1 MRLGRRYPFQPALPG
16 PVVISAMALPLEH
29 QRTVNVVRPD
39 RLRERD
45 PRATHSFLRPP
56 QPAAAPVTVDQ
67 QRLRVVLAE
76 TPPQPR
82 PLASKLSPPVEA
94 AAPPVETVIRV
105 VRAVRATFD
114 RRKAQQPVLGA
125 PVVIDEAAVAD
136 APVVTGLRSV
146 FARRVPQRELASKL
160 SPPAVVDQPPLVT
173 KLLSS
178 LAESPRFRQ
187 LGTKVRPPATLE
199 TFPPVETTI
208 RVVKAVRAT
217 FDRRKAMQPVLGAP
231 VVIDPAVE
239 ADAPVVTRLLSVFAP
254 RVPQRARDLS
264 SKLFPPATLE
274 TFPPVETTIRVVKAV
289 RARFDR
295 REAMQPVLGAP
306 VVVDPAVEATD
317 PVVTDL
323 RVVFPVRTQR
333 QRHATKYELQP
344 PAVVST
350 GSAPVVV
357 GVLTT
362 LAAIQT
368 RAQYR
373 KRPTKYELRPPTVVN
388 EGPVVTDILTTLAAL
403 QTIVQR
409 QKRDL
414 PNSLLSPPAVIG
426 PPLQPPVETV
436 LRVVFPVRLQ
446 PDRYGTKYGLL
457 PPTVIRPGPICPD
470 LVPADPASISLVGAT
485 DGTLTLSAASQGTL
499 TLAPPSDGSLTFGAA
514 DPGSLTL
521 IPAEDCH
528 DD

>member
-1 MRLGRRYPFQPALPG
+1 MRLGRRYPFQPSLPG
-16 PVVISAMALPLEH
+16 PIVISAMALPLEH
-29 QRTVNVVRPD
+29 QRTISVVRPD
-39 RLRERD
+39 RTRERD

-56 QPAAAPVTVDQ
+56 QPAAAPLTVDQ

-76 TPPQPR
+76 TPPQQR
-82 PLASKLSPPVEA
+82 PLASKLSPPIEA

-114 RRKAQQPVLGA
+114 RRKAQQPVLGS
-125 PVVIDEAAVAD
+125 PVVIDEAAAPD
-136 APVVTGLRSV
+136 PPVVTRILSF
-146 FARRVPQRELASKL
+146 FAPRVRPRELASKL
-160 SPPAVVDQPPLVT
+160 FPPAVVDQPPVVT
-173 KLLSS
+173 KLLVS
-178 LAESPRFRQ
+178 LSESPRFRQ
-187 LGTKVRPPATLE
+187 PAT
-199 TFPPVETTI
+199 
-208 RVVKAVRAT
+208 
-217 FDRRKAMQPVLGAP
+217 
-231 VVIDPAVE
+231 
-239 ADAPVVTRLLSVFAP
+239 
-254 RVPQRARDLS
+254 
-264 SKLFPPATLE
+264 KLRPPATLE

-295 REAMQPVLGAP
+295 RKAMQPVLGAP
-306 VVVDPAVEATD
+306 VVVDPAVEADD
-317 PVVTDL
+317 PVVTDI

-333 QRHATKYELQP
+333 QRYATKYELQP

-350 GSAPVVV
+350 GGAPVVV

-414 PNSLLSPPAVIG
+414 PNSLLSPPAVVG

-457 PPTVIRPGPICPD
+457 PPVVIRPGPICPD